1 MRFVG
6 QVYETKTGEARHA
19 SKATRQGSASL
30 QFITPEAKVDQ
41 RQEAH
46 HTSDQKPRWDPAATH
61 HNIACGDPILDEQ
74 RAYQLLQ
81 LNQCALLWHNQCR

>member
-46 HTSDQKPRWDPAATH
+46 HTSDQKPR
-61 HNIACGDPILDEQ
+61 
-74 RAYQLLQ
+74 
-81 LNQCALLWHNQCR
+81 